1 MYIKC
6 ISSVYILIVYLFIYM
21 AASRN
26 PTTAARP
33 SLGGYVFFFACRFI
47 GSAALAAAAPP
58 GDDGVES
65 ANIRKPKQFL
75 FKPRPFL
82 F

>member
-1 MYIKC
+1 MYI
-6 ISSVYILIVYLFIYM
+6 YIYIWQL
-21 AASRN
+21 
-26 PTTAARP
+26 PETQRP
-33 SLGGYVFFFACRFI
+33 PHVRHLGGMVFFFACRFI

>member
-1 MYIKC
+1 
-6 ISSVYILIVYLFIYM
+6 M

-33 SLGGYVFFFACRFI
+33 SLGGYGFFFACRFI